1 MTRTSRKENIKEM
14 HREAIIH
21 ASEILMA
28 NNPAGLEKVTMD
40 DIAKTADFTK
50 RTLYQYFQ
58 SKEEIY
64 VAIVIRGFE
73 GMVHQLERVLDTT
86 LHGLEQVKK
95 FGLALIEYSQKD
107 PLHFFATISYVPNAL
122 DGKVRPELMMELFRQ
137 GEISM
142 SYLIDSIQKGMKDG
156 SIRKDINPQEAAFSI
171 WAMLTGLLTTGQ
183 TKQSYMLQTYGIDL
197 PNWLEEATKLILDG
211 LKG

>member
-14 HREAIIH
+14 NREAIIH

-28 NNPAGLEKVTMD
+28 NNPSGLEKVTMD

-50 RTLYQYFQ
+50 RTIYQYFQ

-73 GMVHQLERVLDTT
+73 GMVHQLERVLEPS
-86 LHGLEQVKK
+86 LNGLDQVKK

-142 SYLIDSIQKGMKDG
+142 SYLIDSIQKGMVDG

-197 PNWLEEATKLILDG
+197 PKWLEEATKLILDG

>member
-14 HREAIIH
+14 NREAIIH

-50 RTLYQYFQ
+50 RTIYQYFQ

-73 GMVHQLERVLDTT
+73 GMVHQLERVLEPS
-86 LHGLEQVKK
+86 LNGLDQVKK